1 MAPAPSVASLRESLS
16 LAEANGFV
24 RLFADAHPG
33 LIDVVRV
40 FAAQHPGECGAS
52 APFIDRVLGRTRS
65 AASAA
70 PGLRERI
77 AAPALLT
84 SKEKA
89 ILELLAAGMSNKEI
103 ARATDSGPE
112 TVKWHL
118 KNLYAK
124 LDAANRRHA
133 VERART
139 LGLLAGAQARG

>member
-1 MAPAPSVASLRESLS
+1 MR
-16 LAEANGFV
+16 
-24 RLFADAHPG
+24 
-33 LIDVVRV
+33 
-40 FAAQHPGECGAS
+40 
-52 APFIDRVLGRTRS
+52 RVLGRTRS

-139 LGLLAGAQARG
+139 LGVLAGAQARG

>member
-1 MAPAPSVASLRESLS
+1 M
-16 LAEANGFV
+16 
-24 RLFADAHPG
+24 
-33 LIDVVRV
+33 
-40 FAAQHPGECGAS
+40 
-52 APFIDRVLGRTRS
+52 
-65 AASAA
+65 A

-84 SKEKA
+84 SKEAA
-89 ILELLAAGMSNKEI
+89 IVELLAAGMSNKEI

-133 VERART
+133 VERARMM
-139 LGLLAGAQARG
+139 GLLAGGRTHG